1 MLQGMMGVLGVR
13 QGIWGELHRGWR
25 GRGLD
30 RIILGRIYSKSGMC
44 FYQQPNRRYRQ
55 KTIRIPKLV

>member
-1 MLQGMMGVLGVR
+1 MLQVMRGVLGVR

-30 RIILGRIYSKSGMC
+30 RIILRRIYSKSEMC
-44 FYQQPNRRYRQ
+44 FYQQPNRRY
-55 KTIRIPKLV
+55 